1 MIFMVNVRKYTSP
14 MDGTGIT
21 PCKFSSFYF
30 TKGDGTQ
37 SFSSVKNLF
46 STFFLALETAFCPPC
61 LLLVWPSTWTWHLKG
76 WCWSDAVGLDVCS
89 EPSSL
94 SSLSPTARRLHG
106 ENMMQKQQNESQFQM
121 LLEMLGDSIFSNR
134 INQTCFDHFGIH
146 SEGIPDG
153 FWLLRFQGIMYIF
166 MFFLFGL
173 YISSYEY
180 AMNSYVCFVYFL
192 QWWVFIEIDV
202 SSLT

>member
-1 MIFMVNVRKYTSP
+1 M
-14 MDGTGIT
+14 
-21 PCKFSSFYF
+21 
-30 TKGDGTQ
+30 
-37 SFSSVKNLF
+37 
-46 STFFLALETAFCPPC
+46 
-61 LLLVWPSTWTWHLKG
+61 
-76 WCWSDAVGLDVCS
+76 CS

-153 FWLLRFQGIMYIF
+153 FWLLRFQGIMYIIYV
-166 MFFLFGL
+166 FFCLF
-173 YISSYEY
+173 YI
-180 AMNSYVCFVYFL
+180 
-192 QWWVFIEIDV
+192 
-202 SSLT
+202 